1 MPVDTNSKTSLPKYN
16 HLAVNNNNNLTVN
29 NNNTL
34 TVNNNTNNNLRSNSN
49 NKNVRSNTNNN
60 SLITNIN
67 EIYFALCPFSIK
79 TSNKIKNIF
88 TLNLEKSI
96 NLYHIKIDNQIVG
109 ELSTMISPL
118 SSQ

>member
-1 MPVDTNSKTSLPKYN
+1 MPADTNGKTSLPKYN
-16 HLAVNNNNNLTVN
+16 HLAVNNSNTLTVN
-29 NNNTL
+29 HNNTL
-34 TVNNNTNNNLRSNSN
+34 TVNNTHNNLRSNSN

-88 TLNLEKSI
+88 TLNL
-96 NLYHIKIDNQIVG
+96 
-109 ELSTMISPL
+109 
-118 SSQ
+118 